1 MSKHVPAYRWADVM
15 AGEVASAERSAMEAH
30 AATCKRC
37 DRARVGVQRVSD
49 TFPVLRQ
56 APPPELGW
64 DGVRA
69 RIHWTISKAKRDTE
83 SHPKV
88 ARRGWLPI
96 LVAGAAVVAGGA
108 GVYALTRAPAPAV
121 AVVAPPAHA
130 PEAAKPAALTALVS
144 RLAGDVM
151 IDGVRSPAGGDVFAK
166 PLGAGTVLATGDGR
180 IDVQFGEASAFALG
194 PRSTLELRS
203 FDAHTIALVV
213 DGSVDLEVAP
223 RAKHQRF
230 FVIAGDRTIEVR
242 GTRFAV
248 THDAHGTLVSCQH
261 GLVAVRDAPSED
273 HRKAPADHELEVG
286 TARKAFVPAE
296 QAVTEVHATP
306 LTADELATLVTAT
319 PWSMPGWNPDL
330 AEHTAP
336 LEITTAAP
344 HRVVRVDGI
353 ELGAAPFAMRVAP
366 GRHTVEATDAA
377 GRFRRAGWVDVAL
390 GARDAHFEAPPID
403 EAPLPASSAAAI
415 TARKHQLASGLDRA
429 RLQLCTRRLAKSGLT
444 DTFVQ
449 IEITVDAGGAVNV
462 LNIIDTDLPADT
474 ASCIHDALAETK
486 FPAGAAVTWRE
497 KLTL

>member
-1 MSKHVPAYRWADVM
+1 MSKHVAPHRWADAM
-15 AGEVASAERSAMEAH
+15 AGEVAPAERAEMEAH

-37 DRARVGVQRVSD
+37 DRARVRVQRVSD

-88 ARRGWLPI
+88 ARRPWLPI
-96 LVAGAAVVAGGA
+96 LIAGTAIASGV
-108 GVYALTRAPAPAV
+108 GVYALTRPSAPARV
-121 AVVAPPAHA
+121 ATHATPTHA
-130 PEAAKPAALTALVS
+130 PEVAAKPAALTALVS
-144 RLAGDVM
+144 RIAGDVM
-151 IDGVRSPAGGDVFAK
+151 IDGVRAPAGDVAFAK

-180 IDVQFGEASAFALG
+180 VDVQFGEASAFALG

-203 FDAHTIALVV
+203 FDADTIALVV
-213 DGSVDLEVAP
+213 DGTVDLEVAP
-223 RAKHQRF
+223 RTKRERF
-230 FVIAGDRTIEVR
+230 LVIAGDRTIEVR

-248 THDAHGTLVSCQH
+248 KHDADGTLVSCQH
-261 GLVAVRDAPSED
+261 GLVAVTDASGKTSELD
-273 HRKAPADHELEVG
+273 VG
-286 TARKAFVPAE
+286 TARKAFVPAHH
-296 QAVTEVHATP
+296 AVTESHAVP

-319 PWSMPGWNPDL
+319 PWSTPGWNPDL
-330 AEHTAP
+330 AAHTAP
-336 LEITTAAP
+336 LAITTAAP
-344 HRVVRVDGI
+344 HRAVRVDGI

-366 GRHTVEATDAA
+366 GRHTVESADAA
-377 GRFRRAGWVDVAL
+377 GRFRRAGWVDVAV
-390 GARDAHFEAPPID
+390 GAHEAHFEAPPIE
-403 EAPLPASSAAAI
+403 EAPLPASPAAAI
-415 TARKHQLASGLDRA
+415 SARKHQLATGLDRA
-429 RLQLCTRRLAKSGLT
+429 RLQQCTRRLAKSGLT

-449 IEITVDAGGAVNV
+449 IEITVDAAGAVDV

-474 ASCIHDALAETK
+474 ASCVHDALAETR

>member
-1 MSKHVPAYRWADVM
+1 MSKHVPPHRWADVM
-15 AGEVASAERSAMEAH
+15 AGEVASAERAEMEAH

-37 DRARVGVQRVSD
+37 DRMRVRVQRVSD

-88 ARRGWLPI
+88 ARRPWLPVLLAGSAI
-96 LVAGAAVVAGGA
+96 AAGAGIYAV
-108 GVYALTRAPAPAV
+108 TRAPSPVV
-121 AVVAPPAHA
+121 AVVAPPTHA
-130 PEAAKPAALTALVS
+130 PEVAAHPAALTALVS

-151 IDGVRSPAGGDVFAK
+151 IDGVRSSSDGAAFTK
-166 PLGAGTVLATGDGR
+166 PLGAGSVLATGDGR

-203 FDAHTIALVV
+203 FDANTIALVV

-223 RAKHQRF
+223 RANQQRF

-248 THDAHGTLVSCQH
+248 KHDAGGTLVSCQH
-261 GLVAVRDAPSED
+261 GLVAVRDAAGQN
-273 HRKAPADHELEVG
+273 RDHELEVG
-286 TARKAFVPAE
+286 TARKAFVPA
-296 QAVTEVHATP
+296 QRAVTEAHAVP
-306 LTADELATLVTAT
+306 LTADELARLVTAT
-319 PWSMPGWNPDL
+319 PWSTPGWNADL
-330 AEHTAP
+330 ATRTAP
-336 LEITTAAP
+336 LAITTAAP
-344 HRVVRVDGI
+344 HRTVRVDGV

-366 GRHTVEATDAA
+366 GRHTVEAADAA

-390 GARDAHFEAPPID
+390 GTRTSQFEAPPIE
-403 EAPLPASSAAAI
+403 EAPLPASPAAAI
-415 TARKHQLASGLDRA
+415 SARKHQLAIGLDRA
-429 RLQLCTRRLAKSGLT
+429 RLQQCTRRLAKSGLT

-474 ASCIHDALAETK
+474 ASCVHDALAETK
-486 FPAGAAVTWRE
+486 FPAGVAATWRE

>member
-1 MSKHVPAYRWADVM
+1 MSKHVAPHRWADAM
-15 AGEVASAERSAMEAH
+15 HGEVAPDERAEMKAH

-37 DRARVGVQRVSD
+37 DRARVRVQRVSD

-88 ARRGWLPI
+88 ARHSWLPI
-96 LVAGAAVVAGGA
+96 LVAATAVAAGGA
-108 GVYALTRAPAPAV
+108 GVYWFTRAPSQAV
-121 AVVAPPAHA
+121 SVVAPPTHA
-130 PEAAKPAALTALVS
+130 PEVAAKPAALTALVS

-151 IDGVRSPAGGDVFAK
+151 IDGVRSDSAFAK

-203 FDAHTIALVV
+203 FDANTIALVV

-223 RAKHQRF
+223 RAKQQRF

-248 THDAHGTLVSCQH
+248 KHDAGGTLVSCQH
-261 GLVAVRDAPSED
+261 GLVAVRDTAGTS
-273 HRKAPADHELEVG
+273 AAAAQYLEVG
-286 TARKAFVPAE
+286 TARKAFVPA
-296 QAVTEVHATP
+296 QHAVTEVHAVP

-319 PWSMPGWNPDL
+319 PWSTPGWNADL
-330 AEHTAP
+330 AAHTAP
-336 LEITTAAP
+336 LEITTVAP
-344 HRVVRVDGI
+344 HRAIRVDGI

-366 GRHTVEATDAA
+366 GRHTVESADAA

-390 GARDAHFEAPPID
+390 GAHASHFEAPAIE
-403 EAPLPASSAAAI
+403 EASLPASPAAAI
-415 TARKHQLASGLDRA
+415 AVRKRQLASGLDRA
-429 RLQLCTRRLAKSGLT
+429 RLQQCTRRLAKSGLT

-449 IEITVDAGGAVNV
+449 IEITVDAGGAVDV
-462 LNIIDTDLPADT
+462 LNIIDTDLPSDT
-474 ASCIHDALAETK
+474 ASCVHDALAETK
-486 FPAGAAVTWRE
+486 FPAGTAATWRE

>member
-1 MSKHVPAYRWADVM
+1 
-15 AGEVASAERSAMEAH
+15 
-30 AATCKRC
+30 
-37 DRARVGVQRVSD
+37 RVRVQRVSD

-56 APPPELGW
+56 APSPELGW

-88 ARRGWLPI
+88 ARRAWLPI
-96 LVAGAAVVAGGA
+96 LAAGAAVVAGAA
-108 GVYALTRAPAPAV
+108 GVYWIKRAPSPAV
-121 AVVAPPAHA
+121 SVVAPPAHA
-130 PEAAKPAALTALVS
+130 PEVAAKPAALTALVS

-151 IDGVRSPAGGDVFAK
+151 IDGVRSASDGAGFAK

-203 FDAHTIALVV
+203 FDADTIALVV

-248 THDAHGTLVSCQH
+248 KHDAGGTLVSCQH
-261 GLVAVRDAPSED
+261 GLVAVRDAANS
-273 HRKAPADHELEVG
+273 AAAAQYLEVG
-286 TARKAFVPAE
+286 TARKAFVPA
-296 QAVTEVHATP
+296 QHAVTEAHAVP
-306 LTADELATLVTAT
+306 LTADELVTLVTAT
-319 PWSMPGWNPDL
+319 PWSTPGWNPDL
-330 AEHTAP
+330 AARTAP
-336 LEITTAAP
+336 LEIATAAP
-344 HRVVRVDGI
+344 HRAVRVDGI
-353 ELGAAPFAMRVAP
+353 ELGTAPFAMRVAP
-366 GRHTVEATDAA
+366 GRHTVESADAA

-390 GARDAHFEAPPID
+390 GAHPSHFEAPAIE
-403 EAPLPASSAAAI
+403 EAPLPASPAAAI
-415 TARKHQLASGLDRA
+415 AARKRQLAIGLDRA
-429 RLQLCTRRLAKSGLT
+429 RLQQCTRRLAKSGLT

-474 ASCIHDALAETK
+474 ASCVHDALAETK
-486 FPAGAAVTWRE
+486 FPAGTAATWRE

>member
-1 MSKHVPAYRWADVM
+1 MSKHVVPHRWADAL
-15 AGEVASAERSAMEAH
+15 AGEVPSAERAEMEAH
-30 AATCKRC
+30 AAECKRC
-37 DRARVGVQRVSD
+37 DHARVRVQRVSD

-88 ARRGWLPI
+88 ARRPWLPI
-96 LVAGAAVVAGGA
+96 LIAGTAVASGI

-121 AVVAPPAHA
+121 AVHTPPAHA
-130 PEAAKPAALTALVS
+130 PEAVAKPTALTALVS
-144 RLAGDVM
+144 RIAGDVM
-151 IDGVRSPAGGDVFAK
+151 IDGAHSADAFAK

-203 FDAHTIALVV
+203 FDADTIALVV

-223 RAKHQRF
+223 RTQHQRF
-230 FVIAGDRTIEVR
+230 YVIAGERTIEVR

-248 THDAHGTLVSCQH
+248 KHDAGGTLVSCQH
-261 GLVAVRDAPSED
+261 GLVAVRDSAAAGNEI
-273 HRKAPADHELEVG
+273 EVG
-286 TARKAFVPAE
+286 TARKAFVPA
-296 QAVTEVHATP
+296 QRAVGEAHAVP

-319 PWSMPGWNPDL
+319 PWSTPGWNPDL
-330 AEHTAP
+330 AAHTAP
-336 LEITTAAP
+336 LAITTAAP
-344 HRVVRVDGI
+344 HRAVRVDGI
-353 ELGAAPFAMRVAP
+353 ELGAAPFEMRVAP
-366 GRHTVEATDAA
+366 GRHTVESADAA
-377 GRFRRAGWVDVAL
+377 GRFRRAGWVDVAV
-390 GARDAHFEAPPID
+390 GAHDAHFEAPPIE
-403 EAPLPASSAAAI
+403 EAPLPASPAAAI
-415 TARKHQLASGLDRA
+415 TARKHQLARGLDRA
-429 RLQLCTRRLAKSGLT
+429 RLQQCTRRLAKSGLT

-449 IEITVDAGGAVNV
+449 IEITVDAAGAVNV

-486 FPAGAAVTWRE
+486 FPAGAAATWRE

>member
-1 MSKHVPAYRWADVM
+1 MSKHVAPHRWADAM
-15 AGEVASAERSAMEAH
+15 AGEVASAERAEMDAH
-30 AATCKRC
+30 AAECKRC
-37 DRARVGVQRVSD
+37 DRARVRVQRVSD

-88 ARRGWLPI
+88 ARRPWLPI
-96 LVAGAAVVAGGA
+96 LLAGTAVAAGI
-108 GVYALTRAPAPAV
+108 GVYAMTRAPSPSV
-121 AVVAPPAHA
+121 ASVAPPAHA
-130 PEAAKPAALTALVS
+130 PEVAAQPAALTALVS

-151 IDGVRSPAGGDVFAK
+151 IDGVRSAGNDDAFAK
-166 PLGAGTVLATGDGR
+166 PIGAGTVLATGDGR

-213 DGSVDLEVAP
+213 DGTVDLEVAP
-223 RAKHQRF
+223 RAKDQRF

-248 THDAHGTLVSCQH
+248 KHDAGGTLVSCQH
-261 GLVAVRDAPSED
+261 GLVAVVDRDQ
-273 HRKAPADHELEVG
+273 ELEVG
-286 TARKAFVPAE
+286 TARKAFVPA
-296 QAVTEVHATP
+296 QHAVTEAHAVP

-319 PWSMPGWNPDL
+319 PWSTPGWNADL
-330 AEHTAP
+330 AARTAP
-336 LEITTAAP
+336 LEIATAAP
-344 HRVVRVDGI
+344 HRAVRVDGI

-366 GRHTVEATDAA
+366 GRHTVEAADAA

-390 GARDAHFEAPPID
+390 GAKRSHFEAPPIE
-403 EAPLPASSAAAI
+403 EAPLQASPAAAI
-415 TARKHQLASGLDRA
+415 AARKHQLASGLDRA
-429 RLQLCTRRLAKSGLT
+429 KLQQCTRRLAKSGLT

-474 ASCIHDALAETK
+474 ASCVHDALAETK
-486 FPAGAAVTWRE
+486 FPAGASATWRE